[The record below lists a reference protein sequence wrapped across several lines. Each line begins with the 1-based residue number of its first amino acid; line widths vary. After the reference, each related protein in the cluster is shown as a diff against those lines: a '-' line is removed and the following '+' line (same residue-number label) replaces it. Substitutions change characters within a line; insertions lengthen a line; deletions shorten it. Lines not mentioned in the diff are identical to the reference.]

1 MSVDIASASV
11 EAKFGCDTQQILV
24 KISIF
29 NWLVQLE
36 KYKLLHTRIYGD
48 QHVIIPRHLRV
59 PSLSAQLFSGLN
71 RSGSTKTILLL
82 SKQLKVLR
90 VELGNFCQAYNSSAS
105 YVTPFFPTIFED
117 NVHGQSS
124 ASLLEARSSHAMNNI
139 STAFVITQPNQSSQQ
154 LQQAVPQLYSQVH
167 VPHYTNFMPYRH
179 VFSPVYGPPM
189 AMTNYSSN
197 PAYAH
202 PSNGSNY
209 LLMPGGS
216 SHLPAVGMKYA
227 PPQYKPVHAGSPS
240 VYGSYS
246 TPAAFAIGTPGSL
259 GGPTVHEDINRIKYK
274 DNNLYVPNQQ
284 AEASDMWIQT
294 PRELPGLQ
302 STPYF
307 NLPGHAGHSTSFVSG
322 QAAAAGAP
330 HSPVHFPPV
339 YHTPQPGSIT
349 SPHPVVHQQVPAA
362 IGLAA
367 AGTHQA
373 GAFPQSQLGHLNWTA
388 NF

>member
-124 ASLLEARSSHAMNNI
+124 ASLLE
-139 STAFVITQPNQSSQQ
+139 P
-154 LQQAVPQLYSQVH
+154 
-167 VPHYTNFMPYRH
+167 
-179 VFSPVYGPPM
+179 
-189 AMTNYSSN
+189 
-197 PAYAH
+197 
-202 PSNGSNY
+202 
-209 LLMPGGS
+209 
-216 SHLPAVGMKYA
+216 
-227 PPQYKPVHAGSPS
+227 
-240 VYGSYS
+240 
-246 TPAAFAIGTPGSL
+246 
-259 GGPTVHEDINRIKYK
+259 YK
-274 DNNLYVPNQQ
+274 D
-284 AEASDMWIQT
+284 
-294 PRELPGLQ
+294 
-302 STPYF
+302 
-307 NLPGHAGHSTSFVSG
+307 
-322 QAAAAGAP
+322 
-330 HSPVHFPPV
+330 
-339 YHTPQPGSIT
+339 
-349 SPHPVVHQQVPAA
+349 
-362 IGLAA
+362 
-367 AGTHQA
+367 
-373 GAFPQSQLGHLNWTA
+373 
-388 NF
+388 